1 LVIINNYIMN
11 AHEDAVTI
19 RNAIKGLGTD
29 DAKLV
34 EVITRRSNEQLVAV
48 TADYVASF
56 GKSIFEDIKGDTS
69 GHYRELL
76 ISLVEAKPAYIAR
89 IIHNAVKGAG
99 TDEGALIDALVHTP
113 NALIKASEEAY
124 HKLFHKNIMDD
135 VAGDLSGDFKRFL
148 VGILAGARDESGTVN
163 QGLVVSDAD
172 NLYAAGEGKIGTD
185 ESVFVEFFLQRS
197 YLHIVEVSRIYRE
210 KRGHD
215 LVAAINS
222 EFSGNLRRALK
233 AAATPRHEYWAG
245 RIHQSLSGLGTN
257 DQALIRAFVLNS
269 REQLKY
275 IEAAYQQRIA
285 RKHSGEKKP
294 QSSKGRKEPVKQK
307 EAPKKIFTG
316 TLQSDI
322 KGDTSGW
329 YEKALLSLL
338 N

>member
-1 LVIINNYIMN
+1 M
-11 AHEDAVTI
+11 
-19 RNAIKGLGTD
+19 GTD

-48 TADYVASF
+48 TADYIASF
-56 GKSIFEDIKGDTS
+56 GKSIFDDIKGDTS

-89 IIHNAVKGAG
+89 TIHKAVKGAG
-99 TDEGALIDALVHTP
+99 TDEEALIDALVHTP
-113 NALIKASEEAY
+113 NALIRAAGEAY
-124 HKLFHKNIMDD
+124 HKLFHKNIIDD
-135 VAGDLSGDFKRFL
+135 VAGDTSGDFKHFL
-148 VGILAGARDESGTVN
+148 VGILAGSRDETGAIN

-172 NLYAAGEGKIGTD
+172 NLFAAGEGKLGTT

-197 YLHIVEVSRIYRE
+197 YPHILEVSRIYRE

-233 AAATPRHEYWAG
+233 AAATPRVEYWAG
-245 RIHQSLSGLGTN
+245 RIHRALAGLGTN
-257 DQALIRAFVLNS
+257 DEALIRAFVLNS
-269 REQLKY
+269 REQLKQV
-275 IEAAYQQRIA
+275 EAAYQARIT
-285 RKHSGEKKP
+285 RKHSGEKQP
-294 QSSKGRKEPVKQK
+294 QSSKGRKEPPKQK
-307 EAPKKIFTG
+307 AAPTKKIFTG